1 MGKILE
7 SIHSPEDLKKLPRC
21 LLYQVAQEI
30 RQEIVQVVSVR
41 GGHLASSLGAVELA
55 IALHYCFDAPKDK
68 ILWDVGHQAY
78 AHKILTG
85 RRESFHTLRQR
96 GGISGFL
103 RREES
108 PFDVYD
114 SGHSGT
120 ALALSLGIAEA
131 RDLKGEDFH
140 VVAVIGDGSLSAGV
154 TFEALNCAGAWGTK
168 LIVVLNDN
176 EMSISK
182 TVGALAGYLTRI
194 LTGHWA
200 TKVKEDVK
208 RILQEIPG
216 GKRLFRIMKTAEE
229 AIKVFFSP
237 GLLFEELGFKY
248 VGPIDGHN
256 LDHLIDTLNNVKQLN
271 RPVLLHVVTKK
282 GKGYPPA
289 EGDPTSFHGVEGF
302 DLETGTLKKDGITPT
317 YSDVLGHTLVEIAEN
332 DPRVVAITAA
342 MPSGTGLLEFSKRFP
357 NRFFDVGIAEQVA
370 VSLGAGLALCGF
382 KPFVAI
388 YSCFLQ
394 RAYDQIV
401 EEVSLQKLPVVFC
414 IDRAGIVG
422 EDGETHHGLFDL
434 SYLRSIPNMT
444 VMAPKDE
451 WELRDMLFASAQYD
465 GGPVAIRYP
474 KAKGLGNFFKKRGTF
489 EWGKME
495 LLQEG
500 QRLLILAV
508 GSMVQRALLASEILE
523 RETGIRPTVV
533 NMRFIKPFDEAYL
546 RALVEVHQYI
556 MTLEENVLEGGL
568 GSAVLEFMA
577 KEGLFDKKVKCV
589 GIPSRFVE
597 HGPRE
602 ELLKICGLDVPSLA
616 QEALKLIRDEE
627 KKGKA

>member
-1 MGKILE
+1 M
-7 SIHSPEDLKKLPRC
+7 
-21 LLYQVAQEI
+21 
-30 RQEIVQVVSVR
+30 
-41 GGHLASSLGAVELA
+41 ASSLGAVELA
-55 IALHYCFDAPKDK
+55 IALHYCFDAPRDK

-85 RRESFHTLRQR
+85 RREDFHTLRQK
-96 GGISGFL
+96 GGLSGFL

-114 SGHSGT
+114 SGHSGS
-120 ALALSLGIAEA
+120 ALALSLGIAES
-131 RDLKGEDFH
+131 RDLQGEDFH

-168 LIVVLNDN
+168 LIVILNDN

-182 TVGALAGYLTRI
+182 TVGALSGYLTRI

-200 TKVKEDVK
+200 TRVKEDLK
-208 RILQEIPG
+208 RIMQEIPG
-216 GKRLFRIMKTAEE
+216 GKRLFRIMKTTEE
-229 AIKVFFSP
+229 ALKAFFSP

-256 LDHLIDTLNNVKQLN
+256 LDHLIDTLNNIKHLN

-302 DLETGTLKKDGITPT
+302 DIETGSLRRNENALT
-317 YSDVLGHTLVEIAEN
+317 YSEVFGRTLVEIAQDN
-332 DPRVVAITAA
+332 PKVVAITAA

-382 KPFVAI
+382 KPFVVI

-414 IDRAGIVG
+414 IDRAGLVG

-444 VMAPKDE
+444 LMAPKDE
-451 WELRDMLFASAQYD
+451 WELREMLFAAVKYD
-465 GGPVAIRYP
+465 KGPMAIRYP
-474 KAKGLGNFFKKRGTF
+474 KAKGLGDFFKNREPF

-495 LLQEG
+495 LLKEG
-500 QRLLILAV
+500 QRFLILAV
-508 GSMVQRALLASEILE
+508 GSMVQRAVLVSETLE
-523 RETGIRPTVV
+523 RERGIKPTVV
-533 NMRFIKPFDEAYL
+533 NMRFIKPLDEASL
-546 RALVEVHQYI
+546 RVLIREHQVI
-556 MTLEENVLEGGL
+556 LTLEENVVEGGF

-577 KEGLFDKKVKCV
+577 KEGIFDKKVKCV
-589 GIPSRFVE
+589 GLPSRFVE

-602 ELLKICGLDVPSLA
+602 ELLEACGLDTQSLVD
-616 QEALKLIRDEE
+616 EALKLLEE
-627 KKGKA
+627 G